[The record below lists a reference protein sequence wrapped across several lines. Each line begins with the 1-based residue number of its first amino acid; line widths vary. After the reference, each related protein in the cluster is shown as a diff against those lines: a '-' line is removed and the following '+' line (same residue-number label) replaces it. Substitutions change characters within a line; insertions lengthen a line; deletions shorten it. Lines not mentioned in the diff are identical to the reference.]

1 MKRRLALSVG
11 DQAVIS
17 AFNFALN
24 LFLIKLWTPE
34 NFGLFAIVAAAALF
48 TTMIQNAVIN
58 TPLAVHLPPVADT
71 DERALLRRVFS
82 AANGLLALLVLLLS
96 GGGLFLWLGTA
107 QLALVGGA
115 TLYMGSQFMREYTR
129 GLLATEG
136 RLGALVGVDIA
147 YVVLSSAALAAAYVF
162 AGGQW
167 QTVAVFL
174 MALSAAGLLSIAAHV
189 VPRQWPVLAAL
200 PGEMRL
206 VFARQ
211 QHEIRWSLL
220 GAVTTDIQN
229 RGYIFVAAAFFG
241 PVVVAHLQA
250 GRIFFG
256 PLGLLTSAWARVAR
270 PQLAMLLG
278 RGDVTHFNTL
288 MKRALWVFVA
298 FNVLFMLGLWLAWP
312 YLSALVFS
320 DKYKD
325 LGFLVAA
332 WGVANI
338 AFQIRSCLSIGVQ
351 ALRRFRELTMAT
363 LFGALVSVA
372 LVALACAVNEST
384 WLIASVIG
392 GECVAVLVVIRIL
405 RRPAAAEP
413 IVAPLN
419 DESAAATITSQGEPR

>member
-24 LFLIKLWTPE
+24 LLLIKLWTPE
-34 NFGLFAIVAAAALF
+34 DFGLFAIVAAAALF

-58 TPLAVHLPPVADT
+58 TPLAVHLPAVSDAA
-71 DERALLRRVFS
+71 EKALLRRVFS
-82 AANGLLALLVLLLS
+82 AANGLLALLVLFLS
-96 GGGLFLWLGTA
+96 GGGLLLWLGTA
-107 QLALVGGA
+107 QLALVLGA
-115 TLYMGSQFMREYTR
+115 SLYMGSQFMREYHR
-129 GLLATEG
+129 SLLAVEG
-136 RLGALVGVDIA
+136 RLGALVWVDVA
-147 YVVLSSAALAAAYVF
+147 YVVLSSAALASAHVF

-174 MALSAAGLLSIAAHV
+174 LALSASGVLCIAPYLL
-189 VPRQWPVLAAL
+189 PRQWPALAAL
-200 PGEMRL
+200 PGDMRQ
-206 VFARQ
+206 VFRQQ

-241 PVVVAHLQA
+241 PITVAHLQA

-278 RGDVTHFNTL
+278 QGNVARFNIL
-288 MKRALWVFVA
+288 MKRALWAFVA
-298 FNVLFMLGLWLAWP
+298 FNVLFMVALWLAWP

-363 LFGALVSVA
+363 IFGALVSVV
-372 LVALACAVNEST
+372 LVALACAINEST

-405 RRPAAAEP
+405 RRPAAAETL
-413 IVAPLN
+413 VAPL
-419 DESAAATITSQGEPR
+419 T